1 MRRLLIVTVLLFG
14 VCSSTTIEPRSVEE
28 LTHDSSDII
37 IGTASTPRS
46 VWNAA
51 HTMIYTVTN
60 VRIEQ
65 ALKGERSGW
74 IPVTQMGGRLDG
86 IQTKVAG
93 VRQFQ
98 AGERAALFLRPSSDM
113 PGTFVITGL
122 MQGRF
127 TVTTSSSG
135 KPMVSNGVAGVT
147 SYDRTTGELREFSG
161 APMTLDQLESRVKRA
176 VSR

>member
-1 MRRLLIVTVLLFG
+1 VKRLLMITLLLFG
-14 VCSSTTIEPRSVEE
+14 VCSSTTIEARTVEE
-28 LTHDSSDII
+28 LTRDSSDII
-37 IGTASTPRS
+37 IGTAGTPRS

-51 HTMIYTVTN
+51 HTMIYTITN

-65 ALKGERSGW
+65 ALKGQRSGS

-86 IQTKVAG
+86 IQTKVSG

-98 AGERAALFLRPSSDM
+98 TGERAALFLRPSSDM

-127 TVTTSSSG
+127 TVTSSNG
-135 KPMVSNGVAGVT
+135 KEMVSNGVAGVT
-147 SYDRTTGELREFSG
+147 SYNRVTGELREFSG

-176 VSR
+176 VTR